1 MANHIVDLR
10 GGRPQRKS
18 STPARQTSPR
28 KEKRP
33 TPLRVKRRR
42 LRLVVLVLVV
52 IALALATYA
61 VHRVSYLPKFNVT
74 RIDVVGEQNIDP
86 SVITSYVD
94 TQLHDGKNHF
104 FSRSNIFVYPQ
115 TVIERGIEAS
125 FPRVKSATISRS
137 GLSTALTVTIV
148 ERTPY
153 SKWCDGS
160 QTNPGNCFDL
170 DQNGYIFAE
179 DASTTPVAEQYI
191 FTGAI
196 TGQPIG
202 QTFVPGHMP
211 GIIAL
216 LHIVQQQSSLHP
228 SGVAIESNEDI
239 TVHFAEGFDMKAS
252 FGEDAAALARNLS
265 LILSSQPLQGKQSEI
280 EYIDLRF
287 GDRVYYKLKGQDE
300 VKQ

>member
-1 MANHIVDLR
+1 MLALIL
-10 GGRPQRKS
+10 
-18 STPARQTSPR
+18 
-28 KEKRP
+28 
-33 TPLRVKRRR
+33 
-42 LRLVVLVLVV
+42 
-52 IALALATYA
+52 IAVTLATYG
-61 VHRVSYLPKFNVT
+61 VHRLSYLPRFNITNVS
-74 RIDVVGEQNIDP
+74 VVGAQHIDP
-86 SVITSYVD
+86 AIITNYVD

-125 FPRVKSATISRS
+125 YPRVKSATISRS

-160 QTNPGNCFDL
+160 QGAPGNCFDL
-170 DQNGYIFAE
+170 DESGYIFAE
-179 DASTTPVAEQYI
+179 DASSTPVTEQYI
-191 FTGAI
+191 FTGALS
-196 TGQPIG
+196 GQPIG
-202 QTFVPGHMP
+202 QTFIPGHMP

-228 SGVAIESNEDI
+228 TGVAIEKSDDV

-265 LILSSQPLQGKQSEI
+265 LVLSSQPLQGKQSEL

-300 VKQ
+300 VRQ